1 MKRLTRSRTEKMM
14 GGVMGGLGHY
24 FNVDPTI
31 FRLLYALL
39 TLATGV
45 FPGVILYLVAI
56 AIVPE
61 EPYLRVTRD
70 VPDTNEPTE
79 I

>member
-1 MKRLTRSRTEKMM
+1 MKKLTRSRTQKML
-14 GGVMGGLGHY
+14 GGVMGGLGEY
-24 FNVDPTI
+24 FDVDPTI

-45 FPGVILYLVAI
+45 FPGVILYI
-56 AIVPE
+56 AALFIVPE
-61 EPYLRVTRD
+61 EQYLTVMPEEPASD
-70 VPDTNEPTE
+70 EPTE